1 MWQTICRSTDLLSR
15 VMANLAGAMI
25 LLIAIMQLVEIV
37 LRNFA
42 GTSLPFVWEYA
53 AYLHMT
59 AIFFGL
65 AYTLRTGGH
74 IQVALLKAVAPRL
87 FAWLSTFVGLAISVV
102 LSAAL
107 IRMAIGYGLT
117 GRSSGTIND
126 FPLVYPAAAM
136 AFGAT
141 MLTVQIALRIVHLIA
156 GTAVELAG
164 HSGPSVE

>member
-1 MWQTICRSTDLLSR
+1 
-15 VMANLAGAMI
+15 MASLAGGLI
-25 LLIAIMQLVEIV
+25 LLIAVMQLAEII

-42 GTSLPFVWEYA
+42 GASLPFVWEYA

-65 AYTLRTGGH
+65 AFTLRTGGH
-74 IQVALLKAVAPRL
+74 IQVALLKAIAPRL
-87 FAWLSTFVGLAISVV
+87 FAWTSTFVGLAISVV
-102 LSAAL
+102 LSVAL
-107 IRMAIGYGLT
+107 IRMAVGYGMT
-117 GRSSGTIND
+117 GRSSGTVND

-141 MLTVQIALRIVHLIA
+141 MLTAQIALRIVHLIA

-164 HSGPSVE
+164 HAGPSVE